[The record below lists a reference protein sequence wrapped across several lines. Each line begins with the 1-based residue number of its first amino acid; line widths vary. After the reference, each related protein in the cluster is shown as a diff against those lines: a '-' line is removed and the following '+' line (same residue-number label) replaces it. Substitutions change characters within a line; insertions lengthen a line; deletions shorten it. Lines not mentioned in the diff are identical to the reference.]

1 MSKIQE
7 TSTQEVVPYFCKPRS
22 PRGTFTPIGDRYM
35 IKAKLSI
42 GEHGE
47 QIAEPGDKI
56 DFQAYIQAS
65 KASTDIATIVARY
78 NAGDES
84 VLNVTPNGFYGDVD
98 LIPSSVNDVA
108 KISKLSETAR
118 ENYER
123 LPEEVKALFGSS
135 ENFFNAVLNN
145 KTDEILAKLDISKK
159 EIESTSK
166 VEKKEGEE

>member
-7 TSTQEVVPYFCKPRS
+7 TQSIVPYTCAPRS
-22 PRGTFTPIGDRYM
+22 PRSVKTPLGDKYM

-84 VLNVTPNGFYGDVD
+84 VLNVHAKPFYGDVD
-98 LIPSSVNDVA
+98 MIPSSVNDID
-108 KISKLSETAR
+108 KITKLSNLAKD
-118 ENYER
+118 NYDK
-123 LPEEVKALFGSS
+123 LPDSVKKLFGSS
-135 ENFFNAVLNN
+135 EEFFNAVLNN
-145 KTDEILAKLDISKK
+145 KVDEILAKVATIQK
-159 EIESTSK
+159 EIKPAEK
-166 VEKKEGEE
+166 VEETENK

>member
-1 MSKIQE
+1 MSKVQE
-7 TSTQEVVPYFCKPRS
+7 ATGEVIIPYACKPRA
-22 PRGTFTPIGDRYM
+22 PRGTSTPIGDRYM

-84 VLNVTPNGFYGDVD
+84 VLNVTPNGYYGDVD

-108 KISKLSETAR
+108 KINKLSDAAK
-118 ENYER
+118 ENFEK
-123 LPEEVKALFGSS
+123 LPAEVKALFGSS

-145 KTDEILAKLDISKK
+145 KTDEILAKIADLQK
-159 EIESTSK
+159 ENKSTPK
-166 VEKKEGEE
+166 VEEEGK

>member
-7 TSTQEVVPYFCKPRS
+7 TTQELKPYNCAPRS
-22 PRGTFTPIGDRYM
+22 PRSTSTPLGDRYM

-65 KASTDIATIVARY
+65 KASTDIASIIARY

-84 VLNVTPNGFYGDVD
+84 VLNVTPNGYYGDVD
-98 LIPSSVNDVA
+98 LIPSSINDVN
-108 KISKLSETAR
+108 KINKLYDAAYDSYSK
-118 ENYER
+118 
-123 LPEEVKALFGSS
+123 LPEEVKDAFGSP

-145 KTDEILAKLDISKK
+145 KTNEILAKIKPAA
-159 EIESTSK
+159 K
-166 VEKKEGEE
+166 VEENEVKEVNK

>member
-7 TSTQEVVPYFCKPRS
+7 IEGEIILPHIVKPRS
-22 PRGTFTPIGDRYM
+22 ARRVLSNLGEKYM

-42 GEHGE
+42 SEHGV

-98 LIPSSVNDVA
+98 MIPSSVNDVA
-108 KISKLSETAR
+108 KINKLSDLAK

-123 LPEEVKALFGSS
+123 LPDEVKKLFGSS
-135 ENFFNAVLNN
+135 EEFFNAVLNN
-145 KTDEILAKLDISKK
+145 KVDEILAKVATIQK
-159 EIESTSK
+159 EIESAPK
-166 VEKKEGEE
+166 VEESEGK